1 MLSSFISS
9 TSRLSR
15 RLLAAQRNFTP
26 QEVLVRLRQELDDPR
41 TAAIHAAAARSG
53 LWSSLLPDKVA
64 YDLGRTGN
72 RLPTIVYW
80 YSQGMSAAEI
90 GRRLSLFGGAW
101 DAEHALGVA
110 AKLIAQLLNCPEIA
124 EMPA

>member
-1 MLSSFISS
+1 MHRLFISS
-9 TSRLSR
+9 TSRLR
-15 RLLAAQRNFTP
+15 LRLLAWHRTFTP

-53 LWSSLLPDKVA
+53 LWSSLLSDKVA
-64 YDLGRTGN
+64 SDLGRTSY

-80 YSQGMSAAEI
+80 YSQGMSASEI
-90 GRRLSLFGGAW
+90 GRRLSPFGGAW

-110 AKLIAQLLNCPEIA
+110 AKLIAQLLNRPELA

>member
-1 MLSSFISS
+1 M
-9 TSRLSR
+9 SRVPL
-15 RLLAAQRNFTP
+15 RLLALRRTFTP

-53 LWSSLLPDKVA
+53 LWSSLLSDKVA

-72 RLPTIVYW
+72 RLPTVVYW
-80 YSQGMSAAEI
+80 YSQGMSATEI
-90 GRRLSLFGGAW
+90 GRRLSPFGGAW

-110 AKLIAQLLNCPEIA
+110 AKLIAQLLNRPELA